1 MDYYIVWTPG
11 SRSQEGCKVESSWG
25 RISFIPLVW
34 SLWEQEVHHRD
45 SRKGS
50 PREKYNV
57 VLTSSSSF
65 LPVHGTGPQHSMP
78 KPWDTE
84 TLTGSNCG
92 VTTCSLFPPEKCW
105 REQVQDHVRS
115 AAFCRAGKQENCQ
128 GGGSS
133 PPNRV
138 VTALYFGYHSL
149 SHAAGIALL
158 PILYLLI
165 HNWKLLVQLVTNG
178 RNKPKYVLISTAQED
193 SLLTRTD

>member
-1 MDYYIVWTPG
+1 MRGNFLHSSGVVPVGI
-11 SRSQEGCKVESSWG
+11 RSSS
-25 RISFIPLVW
+25 
-34 SLWEQEVHHRD
+34 HRE

-50 PREKYNV
+50 PHAKYNV

-65 LPVHGTGPQHSMP
+65 LPVHGTGPQHPMP

-105 REQVQDHVRS
+105 REQVRDHVRS

-133 PPNRV
+133 
-138 VTALYFGYHSL
+138 SL
-149 SHAAGIALL
+149 NHCFV
-158 PILYLLI
+158 
-165 HNWKLLVQLVTNG
+165 LLVSFTVTCSWNCFAACLVPPDT
-178 RNKPKYVLISTAQED
+178 
-193 SLLTRTD
+193 